1 MESLKS
7 QNKMAKKNKEISY
20 KKNPFRKLSQ
30 ILGIF
35 TDVLDMLCGFEKVVF
50 FCIAEIQKEMDN
62 IL

>member
-7 QNKMAKKNKEISY
+7 QNKMAKKK
-20 KKNPFRKLSQ
+20 KFRRKNPFRKLSQ

-50 FCIAEIQKEMDN
+50 LHSRNSKGDG
-62 IL
+62 

>member
-7 QNKMAKKNKEISY
+7 QNKIAKKKREE
-20 KKNPFRKLSQ
+20 KNPFPKLSQ

-50 FCIAEIQKEMDN
+50 FA
-62 IL
+62 